1 MLVDT
6 LVHVINLYIKY
17 KHRVIPNKFRD
28 KTKQSKS
35 SYFSVFNEIVTH
47 NRTKK
52 INHKACSIAFVS
64 NSLWVQDENKLI
76 RKLILFLFVVEIK
89 VSLNTYYSQ
98 SLKFK
103 YIYGILS
110 IWLTRDTKKEFKK
123 LKRLI
128 HTNLRIKLYQKSRNL

>member
-17 KHRVIPNKFRD
+17 KHWVIRNKFKD
-28 KTKQSKS
+28 KTKKRKS

-52 INHKACSIAFVS
+52 INYRACSIAFVS

-89 VSLNTYYSQ
+89 ISLNTYYSQ
-98 SLKFK
+98 SRKFI

-110 IWLTRDTKKEFKK
+110 IWLTRDTKREFKK

-128 HTNLRIKLYQKSRNL
+128 HKNLRIKLYKKSQNL